1 MKKNILFLN
10 HSVRDGGPGKSLFYL
25 LKHFDY
31 SSYNVNV
38 LIPSKNNFS
47 ENIEKNNLNVNQ
59 IIDKNFPENLKKPNL
74 NIFGN
79 SIPLFF
85 IDILINILRLVF
97 LSITIKDI
105 IKDNKID
112 LLYCNGTQAKI
123 FGAIIGKIYNI
134 KTVWHVRNIQKSF
147 LLSWFINSFS
157 KFNNVSKII
166 CVSKATSNQF
176 KINTKNIV
184 INNGVDTSEFS
195 LRSVNSKLREEYNID
210 SKKIIIGTAGRI
222 VPRKGFDYFIEVC
235 KQISHEFKKDCIFV
249 IVGDTPF
256 YFKQKIMEN
265 LKTMVKEYNL
275 EDKFIF
281 TGYKND
287 VDSYIADFDV
297 FFIPSRYPDPF
308 PRVVVESMALSKPIV
323 GFDIGGIGEAIDD
336 GINGF
341 SIDTKDNPINKLI
354 GLIENDDLR
363 LNMGF
368 NSRKKAVNNYDSRI
382 VANKVLKEI
391 DLLFS

>member
-287 VDSYIADFDV
+287 VDSYIADFDI

>member
-195 LRSVNSKLREEYNID
+195 LKSVNSKLREEYNID

-287 VDSYIADFDV
+287 VDSYIADFDI

>member
-59 IIDKNFPENLKKPNL
+59 IVDKNFPENLKKPNL

-287 VDSYIADFDV
+287 VDSYIADFDI

-382 VANKVLKEI
+382 VANKILKEI

>member
-59 IIDKNFPENLKKPNL
+59 IINKNFPENLKKPNV

-287 VDSYIADFDV
+287 VDSYIADFDI

-382 VANKVLKEI
+382 VANKILKEI

>member
-134 KTVWHVRNIQKSF
+134 KTIWHVRNIQKSF

-195 LRSVNSKLREEYNID
+195 LKSVNSKLREEYNID

-287 VDSYIADFDV
+287 VDSYIADFDI

>member
-59 IIDKNFPENLKKPNL
+59 IVDKNFPENLKKPNL

-195 LRSVNSKLREEYNID
+195 LKSVNSKLREEYNID

-287 VDSYIADFDV
+287 VDSYIADFDI

>member
-287 VDSYIADFDV
+287 VDSYIADFDI

-382 VANKVLKEI
+382 VANKILKEI

>member
-74 NIFGN
+74 NMFGN

-176 KINTKNIV
+176 KINNKNIE

-287 VDSYIADFDV
+287 VDSYIADFDI

>member
-1 MKKNILFLN
+1 VKKNILFLN

-74 NIFGN
+74 NMFGN

-287 VDSYIADFDV
+287 VDSYIADFDI

>member
-1 MKKNILFLN
+1 VKKNILFLN

-287 VDSYIADFDV
+287 VDSYIADFDI

>member
-1 MKKNILFLN
+1 
-10 HSVRDGGPGKSLFYL
+10 VRDGGPGKSLFYL

-74 NIFGN
+74 NMFGN

-287 VDSYIADFDV
+287 VDSYIADFDI

-382 VANKVLKEI
+382 VANKILKEI

>member
-74 NIFGN
+74 NMFGN

-195 LRSVNSKLREEYNID
+195 LRSVNSKLREEYDID

-287 VDSYIADFDV
+287 VDSYIADFDI

>member
-157 KFNNVSKII
+157 KFNNISKII

-287 VDSYIADFDV
+287 VDSYIADFDI

>member
-74 NIFGN
+74 NMFGN

-85 IDILINILRLVF
+85 IDILINILRLVC

-287 VDSYIADFDV
+287 VDSYIADFDI

>member
-74 NIFGN
+74 NMFGN

-287 VDSYIADFDV
+287 VDSYIADFDI

>member
-59 IIDKNFPENLKKPNL
+59 IINKNFPENLKKPNL

-287 VDSYIADFDV
+287 VDSYIADFDI

>member
-74 NIFGN
+74 NMFGN

-287 VDSYIADFDV
+287 VDSYIADFDI

-382 VANKVLKEI
+382 VANKILKEI

>member
-59 IIDKNFPENLKKPNL
+59 IVDKNFPENLKKPNL
-74 NIFGN
+74 NMFGN

-287 VDSYIADFDV
+287 VDSYIADFDI

>member
-74 NIFGN
+74 NMFGN

-195 LRSVNSKLREEYNID
+195 LSSVNSKLREEYNID

-287 VDSYIADFDV
+287 VDSYIADFDI

-308 PRVVVESMALSKPIV
+308 PRVVVESMSLSKPIV

-341 SIDTKDNPINKLI
+341 SIDTKDNPINKLVV
-354 GLIENDDLR
+354 LIENDDLR

-382 VANKVLKEI
+382 VANKILKEI

>member
-59 IIDKNFPENLKKPNL
+59 IVDKNFPENLKKPNL

-123 FGAIIGKIYNI
+123 FGAIVGKIYNI

-287 VDSYIADFDV
+287 VDSYIADFDI

>member
-59 IIDKNFPENLKKPNL
+59 IVDKNFPENLKKPNL

-287 VDSYIADFDV
+287 VDSYIADFDI

>member
-59 IIDKNFPENLKKPNL
+59 IVDKNFPENLKKPNL
-74 NIFGN
+74 NMFGN

-235 KQISHEFKKDCIFV
+235 KQISHEFKKDCI
-249 IVGDTPF
+249 
-256 YFKQKIMEN
+256 
-265 LKTMVKEYNL
+265 L
-275 EDKFIF
+275 
-281 TGYKND
+281 
-287 VDSYIADFDV
+287 
-297 FFIPSRYPDPF
+297 
-308 PRVVVESMALSKPIV
+308 
-323 GFDIGGIGEAIDD
+323 
-336 GINGF
+336 
-341 SIDTKDNPINKLI
+341 
-354 GLIENDDLR
+354 
-363 LNMGF
+363 
-368 NSRKKAVNNYDSRI
+368 
-382 VANKVLKEI
+382 
-391 DLLFS
+391 

>member
-59 IIDKNFPENLKKPNL
+59 IVDKNFPENLKKPNL

-157 KFNNVSKII
+157 KFNNISKII

-287 VDSYIADFDV
+287 VDSYIADFDI

-382 VANKVLKEI
+382 VANKILKEI

>member
-59 IIDKNFPENLKKPNL
+59 IVDKNFPENLKKPNL

-85 IDILINILRLVF
+85 IDVLINILRLVF

-287 VDSYIADFDV
+287 VDSYIADFDI

>member
-59 IIDKNFPENLKKPNL
+59 IVDKNFPENLKKPNL

-157 KFNNVSKII
+157 KFNNISKII

-287 VDSYIADFDV
+287 VDSYIADFDI